1 MIINLNH
8 LSEDKLNLIPFS
20 IRIHAIK
27 NNDSLIDLDLLPYD
41 VVHELLG
48 SIESEVNQAPV
59 VEKTTIDLRP
69 VLSVYNDFTTI
80 ETKKDAI
87 IEYIKNYFTV
97 NLGDYP
103 FDPTFGTRLKEY
115 LNTLDTPTQ
124 QLLISNEV
132 SGLVK
137 SLSKSFYLPVEIRD
151 LTITSANLSVHSEVN
166 INMTVVIT
174 DQSIT
179 NSFKVVLTQFV
190 S

>member
-1 MIINLNH
+1 
-8 LSEDKLNLIPFS
+8 
-20 IRIHAIK
+20 
-27 NNDSLIDLDLLPYD
+27 LDLLPYD

-137 SLSKSFYLPVEIRD
+137 LQVKGGAANPSPPVGPALGQYGINISQFCREFND
-151 LTITSANLSVHSEVN
+151 LTKNFE
-166 INMTVVIT
+166 
-174 DQSIT
+174 
-179 NSFKVVLTQFV
+179 
-190 S
+190 